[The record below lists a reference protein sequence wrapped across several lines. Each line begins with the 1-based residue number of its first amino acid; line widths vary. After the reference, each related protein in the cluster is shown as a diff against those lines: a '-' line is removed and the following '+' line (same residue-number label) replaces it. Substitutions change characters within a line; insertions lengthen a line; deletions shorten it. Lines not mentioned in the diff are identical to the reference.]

1 MSQRIRIKCPGC
13 SKQLDLP
20 ASVYGK
26 KIKCPSCARHLQIG
40 PGGADEPGSARS
52 NAAVPQPPDRTSG
65 QSPRR
70 RPSGAAAGAKRKRR
84 SEPKPETEEEYDVVE
99 YVEDDEGEEYDDYEA
114 YDDYEEYG
122 EGDMF
127 DDVSSSGASL
137 PARRRSQ
144 GGGRRR
150 RSSGRSSEGGR
161 YVQFAYA
168 VSIIIL
174 SFQNYSKPVFIP
186 RGKSTLGPAL
196 PYIFVSLF
204 FGWWGFPWGPIFTIK
219 SLITNLKGG
228 VEVNTR

>member
-1 MSQRIRIKCPGC
+1 
-13 SKQLDLP
+13 
-20 ASVYGK
+20 
-26 KIKCPSCARHLQIG
+26 
-40 PGGADEPGSARS
+40 
-52 NAAVPQPPDRTSG
+52 
-65 QSPRR
+65 
-70 RPSGAAAGAKRKRR
+70 
-84 SEPKPETEEEYDVVE
+84 
-99 YVEDDEGEEYDDYEA
+99 
-114 YDDYEEYG
+114 
-122 EGDMF
+122 MF

-174 SFQNYSKPVFIP
+174 SFENYSKPVFIP
-186 RGKSTLGPAL
+186 RGKGTFGPAL